1 MSAGS
6 LFRPIAAGLCL
17 LVLVAALPAR
27 EWTDSSGRKLE
38 GEILGVERGCAVVLR
53 PTKQRAYLP
62 LDKLS
67 AADQAWVKEWAGGKT
82 AAQQLPAPLWPAA
95 VQQPEIKLSGGA
107 SKKGG
112 LEFHSPHYEFDC
124 DAEVSSSV
132 MTDFATVA
140 EGTLRL
146 LYSLPIQFA
155 PLEGKTFYARICQSR
170 ASYEKGGGVAG
181 SAGVFISSNLSGEG
195 VLLVPFESLG
205 IEQFNGHNT
214 KSYDYRPTVLTHE
227 MTHQATAELL
237 PLMPKWVAEGLA
249 EYVGNMTY
257 RNGVFYLGSRDRIQM
272 LRQRLDKY
280 DNLTREQQERVMAS
294 PSSRIPTESGSRTV
308 TLPESWIMRPSELV
322 RMSEEAWATNVG
334 GRAAMIR
341 IHRMYLSSMFLMHY
355 FLHMADNGDA
365 RRVRLYFEELNRDAK
380 WFKQLGHKRNNADN
394 RVNSDP
400 KPAFLT
406 TRMSLEQIREH
417 YMENL
422 FTRADLKA
430 LDADFHAQYVALGF
444 HLPEWK

>member
-1 MSAGS
+1 MSVGPS
-6 LFRPIAAGLCL
+6 FRKILTALCL
-17 LVLVAALPAR
+17 LGMARALPAR
-27 EWTDSSGRKLE
+27 EWADSSGRKLE

-53 PTKQRAYLP
+53 PTKQRANLP

-67 AADQAWVKEWAGGKT
+67 AADQAWVKEWAEGKT
-82 AAQQLPAPLWPAA
+82 QAQQLPTPLWPAT
-95 VQQPEIKLSGGA
+95 VQQPEIKLTGGA
-107 SKKGG
+107 SSKGG
-112 LEFHSPHYEFDC
+112 FEFHSPHYEFDC
-124 DAEVSSSV
+124 DAEVSASV

-155 PLEGKTFYARICQSR
+155 PLEGKTFYARICQTR

-181 SAGVFISSNLSGEG
+181 SAGVFITGSMSGEG

-214 KSYDYRPTVLTHE
+214 KSYDYNATVLTHE

-249 EYVGNMTY
+249 EYVGRMTY
-257 RNGVFYLGSRDRIQM
+257 RSGTFYLGPRDRIQM
-272 LRQRLDKY
+272 LRQRLDMY
-280 DNLTREQQERVMAS
+280 DAMTRQQQERVMAS
-294 PSSRIPTESGSRTV
+294 PSSRVPTESGSRTA

-334 GRAAMIR
+334 GRSAMIR

-380 WFKQLGHKRNNADN
+380 WFKQLGHKRDTSEPA
-394 RVNSDP
+394 
-400 KPAFLT
+400 PAFLT
-406 TRMSLEQIREH
+406 RRMSLEDIQAH
-417 YMENL
+417 YIENL